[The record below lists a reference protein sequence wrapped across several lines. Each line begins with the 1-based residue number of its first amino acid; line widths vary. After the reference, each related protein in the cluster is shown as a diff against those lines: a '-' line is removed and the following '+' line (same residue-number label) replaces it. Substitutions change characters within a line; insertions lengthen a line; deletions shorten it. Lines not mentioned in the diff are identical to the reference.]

1 MYDENQDMLDIE
13 ILKCCHQKKEEDEG
27 ALKGEN

>member
-1 MYDENQDMLDIE
+1 MYDENQDMLDRDSE
-13 ILKCCHQKKEEDEG
+13 VLPPKKEEDEG